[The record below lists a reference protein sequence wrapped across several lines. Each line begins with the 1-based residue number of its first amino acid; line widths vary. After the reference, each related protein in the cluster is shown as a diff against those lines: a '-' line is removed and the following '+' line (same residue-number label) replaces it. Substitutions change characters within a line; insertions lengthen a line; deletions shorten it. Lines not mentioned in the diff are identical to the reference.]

1 MDEGQTNAITMPKKR
16 KNGQSPARVPGQTNE
31 SWSNDN
37 RVYRSSEPFPQGVPN
52 RSTGYGTSN
61 STAMGLP
68 DREHI
73 MRNME
78 EVFSHL
84 DPEVIHM
91 VLTECDFNSKLG
103 YSRLWQTCESTT

>member
-1 MDEGQTNAITMPKKR
+1 MPKKR

-31 SWSNDN
+31 SWSNDS

-52 RSTGYGTSN
+52 RSTGYGISN
-61 STAMGLP
+61 PTALGP
-68 DREHI
+68 PEREDI
-73 MRNME
+73 LRNME

-91 VLTECDFNSKLG
+91 VLTECDFNSKFG
-103 YSRLWQTCESTT
+103 YSHVRQMPESTT